1 VDERGGREGG
11 RESLAHKRT
20 RASRQIQGCPPLL
33 ASFILTNCAAL
44 AEVKA
49 LMRLDRPISKRMELL
64 ARLSMR

>member
-1 VDERGGREGG
+1 M
-11 RESLAHKRT
+11 KTNQPT
-20 RASRQIQGCPPLL
+20 RASRHMHGCPPLF
-33 ASFILTNCAAL
+33 ASFIFTNCAAL